1 MGGVSPALNLAC
13 GFPSFKIRHS
23 REVPTTPTARR
34 GSEGGHFS
42 FGLARRRRKQ
52 TKKGGLTWLGRH
64 LGTEGGGHEQQA
76 QKRSRDLHV
85 GGKQG
90 MRAGSVPAGLGFFAA
105 REALHAFYR
114 EQRG

>member
-1 MGGVSPALNLAC
+1 MGLL
-13 GFPSFKIRHS
+13 
-23 REVPTTPTARR
+23 
-34 GSEGGHFS
+34 EGEEN
-42 FGLARRRRKQ
+42 
-52 TKKGGLTWLGRH
+52 KKEGLTWLGRH

-76 QKRSRDLHV
+76 EKRSRDFHV

-90 MRAGSVPAGLGFFAA
+90 KRAGSVWAGLGLFAA